1 MALLHQV
8 RHAMR
13 DHARLARPRAR
24 EDEQCAVDVFD
35 GGSLF
40 GVEG

>member
-1 MALLHQV
+1 
-8 RHAMR
+8 MR

-40 GVEG
+40 GVEGGEEVQASILP